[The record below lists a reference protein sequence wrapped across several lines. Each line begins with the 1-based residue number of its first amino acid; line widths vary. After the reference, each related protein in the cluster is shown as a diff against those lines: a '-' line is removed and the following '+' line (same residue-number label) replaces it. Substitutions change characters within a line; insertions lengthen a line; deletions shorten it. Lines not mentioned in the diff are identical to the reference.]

1 MALISDLIVSIANL
15 TVILSALFI
24 YTLKDEILAILKTP
38 YKNYFKEFLS
48 RFNIDRVSWT
58 NVGLSIAIL
67 FFLDFTIMTLTNTV
81 WPPEE
86 NLISPGFIL
95 SSFIAPIGEEF
106 LFRGLIFGV
115 FLLLLVPKTFKALKI
130 SKGLDKNKLYIAFA
144 LVLQSLFFTIMHENP
159 HIVNFLIRFLG
170 GLIYGFLYVLN
181 NYNLLPAI
189 ITHLAHNF
197 FINSGLY
204 LKIGQF

>member
-1 MALISDLIVSIANL
+1 MALISDLVVSIANL
-15 TVILSALFI
+15 TVVLSALLI

-38 YKNYFKEFLS
+38 YKNQFRELLS
-48 RFNIDRVSWT
+48 RFKIDKVSWM

-115 FLLLLVPKTFKALKI
+115 FLLLFVPKAFKALKF
-130 SKGLDKNKLYIAFA
+130 SKNLNRNKLYIAFA

-159 HIVNFLIRFLG
+159 HIINFSIRFLG
-170 GLIYGFLYVLN
+170 GMIYGFLYVLN

-189 ITHLAHNF
+189 ITHLAHNL

-204 LKIGQF
+204 LEIGQF

>member
-1 MALISDLIVSIANL
+1 MAIIGDLIISIANL
-15 TVILSALFI
+15 IVVLSALLI

-38 YKNYFKEFLS
+38 YKKQFKEFMW
-48 RFNIDRVSWT
+48 RFKIGRISWKNI
-58 NVGLSIAIL
+58 GLSIAIL

-86 NLISPGFIL
+86 KLVSPGFIL

-115 FLLLLVPKTFKALKI
+115 FLLLLVPKAFKALNL
-130 SKGLDKNKLYIAFA
+130 SENLDKNKLYIAFA
-144 LVLQSLFFTIMHENP
+144 LVLQSIFFTIIHKNP
-159 HIVNFLIRFLG
+159 QLVNFLIRFAG
-170 GLIYGFLYVLN
+170 GMIYGFLYVLN

-189 ITHLAHNF
+189 ITHLAHNL

-204 LKIGQF
+204 LEIGQF